1 MSAKTVAFTDQG
13 FKSDVLENDAP
24 VVVDFWAAWCQ
35 PCKMLAPTMDQLADD
50 YAGKAI
56 VGKVN
61 IDENPQTAAAYG
73 IRSIPSV
80 LVFHKGKVA
89 EQLVGLLPK
98 DRYKEVLDRVLSQA

>member
-1 MSAKTVAFTDQG
+1 MSANTTAITDTA
-13 FKSDVLENDAP
+13 FKSEVLDSDKP
-24 VVVDFWAAWCQ
+24 VLVDFWAAWCQ
-35 PCKMLAPTMDQLADD
+35 PCKMLAPTMDQLATD
-50 YAGKAI
+50 YAGKAK

-61 IDENPQTAAAYG
+61 IDENPETAAAYG

-98 DRYKEVLDRVLSQA
+98 ERYREVLDRILKQG